1 MQMALPQALEAAVR
15 GQSLVK
21 LILSAPQAVASGT
34 VDCPPTRYT
43 IRYIQL
49 KDKLQ
54 LQWTARTG
62 SKEVHENLTL
72 KESLARLDAIF
83 PKTYREANLLTTEA
97 DSQFRSRNGI
107 SVKARQKSNQRVAPP
122 VAHNRTKN
130 YLIPEGQPC
139 PFLEAIGVMTP
150 DGHVRASMTHKF
162 HQINRFLEL
171 VNDILPNLPTEGPI
185 RVVDFGS
192 GKSYL
197 TFALHHLLV
206 GVQQREVAILAI
218 DQNTEVIATCRG
230 LCERLDLQGIEFAA
244 QSISSVEQ
252 SGPVH
257 LAVALHACDGATDQ
271 ALAQAV
277 RWKSD
282 VILAVPCCQHEVAK
296 SIESAPLELLL
307 RHGILKER
315 FSALATDALRAAAL
329 DTAGYKTQI
338 LEFIDLDHTPKN
350 LLIRAIKRREG
361 ETSATT
367 GTAYAELKTH
377 LGLSSLATDLIQGSL
392 GST

>member
-1 MQMALPQALEAAVR
+1 MPMTLTQALEAAVR
-15 GQSLVK
+15 GQTLVK
-21 LILSAPQAVASGT
+21 LVLSAPQAGSSEAS
-34 VDCPPTRYT
+34 DRPPTRFT
-43 IRYIQL
+43 IRTVQL
-49 KDKLQ
+49 KDRLQ

-72 KESLARLDAIF
+72 NESLLRLESLF
-83 PKTYREANLLTTEA
+83 PQTYREANLLTTEA
-97 DSQFRSRNGI
+97 DAQFRSRNGKT
-107 SVKARQKSNQRVAPP
+107 VKARQKSNQRAAPP
-122 VAHNRTKN
+122 VSHNRTKN

-150 DGHVRASMTHKF
+150 DGRVKASMTHKF

-171 VNDILPNLPTEGPI
+171 VNDILPHLPTEGQL

-206 GVQQREVAILAI
+206 GVQQREVEILAI
-218 DQNTEVIATCRG
+218 DQNAEVIDTCRG
-230 LCERLDLQGIEFAA
+230 LCERLQLSGIEFAA
-244 QSISSVEQ
+244 QSIASVEQ
-252 SGPVH
+252 CGPVH

-329 DTAGYKTQI
+329 DTVGYKTQI

-350 LLIRAIKRREG
+350 LLIRAVKRREG
-361 ETSATT
+361 EASATT
-367 GTAYAELKTH
+367 STAYAELKAH
-377 LGLSSLATDLIQGSL
+377 LGLGALTTDRIPNAGSP
-392 GST
+392 